1 MLLLRLLRAL
11 AASLSAS
18 VRTDATLFVGSGNR
32 FDDDRRLVR
41 VAVPARRQ
49 SPAVAGRTP

>member
-18 VRTDATLFVGSGNR
+18 VRTDATLFVGSGTEPTGYG
-32 FDDDRRLVR
+32 
-41 VAVPARRQ
+41 AP
-49 SPAVAGRTP
+49 G